1 MTLFRFPILP
11 GQSIF
16 DQVVYAAKKAIISG
30 ELSQGQAFPSVRA
43 LAVEL
48 KIHPNT
54 AHRVVQHLIQEG
66 WLESRPG
73 IGTTVAEPPTASAA
87 ERKRLL
93 VRDVEQLVVEA
104 RRVGL
109 DVEDIMEAIQTQWY
123 KLQKRELVRK

>member
-1 MTLFRFPILP
+1 M
-11 GQSIF
+11 
-16 DQVVYAAKKAIISG
+16 VYAAKKAIISG

-87 ERKRLL
+87 ERKQLL

-104 RRVGL
+104 KRVGL
-109 DVEDIMEAIQTQWY
+109 DVGDIIEAIQTQWD